1 MEDFNAL
8 NETDRLS
15 SKGSFASHPKRI
27 LVVDDEKNNR
37 LLLSAM
43 LKTLGHESEEAEDGP
58 EAIAKLSS
66 NIDLILLDIM
76 MPVMDGFEV
85 TRKIREDPLSS
96 DVPIIMVTSLTSKED
111 RLQAVQAGAN
121 DFISKPVDKVELRVR
136 MDSLLK
142 MKEAQDAI
150 KQHRAELE
158 VMVEKRTAALVQSE
172 RRYRTLFQDSLD
184 AIFVAT
190 SEGEIVDV
198 NQAFLDLFG
207 YTRREATN
215 VKSPQLFADPAE
227 EMEFRRIIERDGHVR
242 GYEWK
247 VRARNGKER
256 DCLLTASVRR
266 APDGAAIGYQGIVHD
281 VTERRRAVEA
291 LRESEERMRLLIEA
305 SPIGIMIAQYGKCS
319 YGNPAFVEMFACGE
333 SGEILGSQVGDLFV
347 PEDRDTFHRN
357 AEKVAAGAEPSCYFE
372 IRGLKKSGHPFE
384 VSVWLTTM
392 VFAGVPS
399 LLVFL
404 VDVSEEKALKTRLAQ
419 AQKLEAL
426 GTLAGGIAHDFNN
439 ILYAITGFAELCLG
453 DVSNSSRLYSN
464 LTRILEASDR
474 AAGVVKQIL
483 TFSRQ
488 GEQERRPIQISPI
501 VKETI
506 KFLRASVPA
515 SIEIRQKI
523 EPKLGNLMA
532 DPTQI
537 HQVVMNLCTNAA
549 HAMLESGG
557 TLTVILANASP
568 EIDPAF
574 PLSENLSNCC
584 LRLSVSDTGCGMTP
598 ELLERIFEPYF
609 TTKRPGEG
617 TGLGLAQVHGI
628 VESHDGT
635 IKVESE
641 PGKGTTFRLYF
652 PVIKEE
658 EMWEN
663 DTCDE
668 CPTGTERILLV
679 DDEPSLVLMGKRMLE
694 SLGYRV
700 VTSSNSRLALEVFNA
715 AADQFDLVITDLTMP
730 NLGGPELAEAV
741 HKKRPELPVIVCT
754 GFNDPLTE
762 SEIHELGIQ
771 ALILKPVLKSKL
783 AVTIR
788 RLLDQSV
795 K

>member
-1 MEDFNAL
+1 M
-8 NETDRLS
+8 S
-15 SKGSFASHPKRI
+15 QPKRI

-37 LLLSAM
+37 LLLTAL

-58 EAIAKLSS
+58 EALFKLSS
-66 NIDLILLDIM
+66 DIDLILLDIM

-85 TRKIREDPLSS
+85 ARRIREGPVCS

-190 SEGEIVDV
+190 ADGEIVDV

-207 YTRREATN
+207 YTRREAMK

-227 EMEFRRIIERDGHVR
+227 EMEFRRIVEQDGHVR

-247 VRARNGKER
+247 VRARNGTER

-266 APDGAAIGYQGIVHD
+266 AEDRSIIGYQGIVHD
-281 VTERRRAVEA
+281 VTERRRAEEA
-291 LRESEERMRLLIEA
+291 LRDSEERMRLLIEA

-319 YGNPAFVEMFACGE
+319 YVNPALVAMFACE
-333 SGEILGSQVGDLFV
+333 DSAELLGSEVGDLFV
-347 PEDRDTFHRN
+347 HEDRETFNRN
-357 AEKVAAGAEPSCYFE
+357 AEKVAAGAESSCYFE
-372 IRGLKKSGHPFE
+372 IRGTKKTGHPFE
-384 VSVWLTTM
+384 VSSWLTTM
-392 VFAGVPS
+392 AFSGVPS

-404 VDVSEEKALKTRLAQ
+404 VDVSEEKALKARLAQ

-439 ILYAITGFAELCLG
+439 ILYAITGFAELSLG
-453 DVSNSSRLYSN
+453 GASINSRLHSN
-464 LTRILEASDR
+464 LLRILEASDR
-474 AAGVVKQIL
+474 AAAVVKQIL

-506 KFLRASVPA
+506 KFLRASLPTSV
-515 SIEIRQKI
+515 EIRQKI

-537 HQVVMNLCTNAA
+537 HQAVMNLCTNAA
-549 HAMLESGG
+549 HAMRDTGG
-557 TLTVILANASP
+557 TLTVSLANITP
-568 EIDPAF
+568 EAEAAF
-574 PLSENLSNCC
+574 PLSAKLTNSC
-584 LRLSVSDTGCGMTP
+584 LRLSVSDTGCGMSP
-598 ELLERIFEPYF
+598 EVLERIFEPYF

-628 VESHDGT
+628 VESHDGIIT
-635 IKVESE
+635 VDSE
-641 PGKGTTFRLYF
+641 PGKGTTFSLYF

-658 EMWEN
+658 EVWED
-663 DTCDE
+663 DTCED
-668 CPTGTERILLV
+668 CPGGTERILLV
-679 DDEPSLVLMGKRMLE
+679 DDEPSLILMGRQILE
-694 SLGYRV
+694 GLGYTV
-700 VTSSNSRLALEVFNA
+700 VTSTNGRLALELLSA

-730 NLGGPELAEAV
+730 NLGGPDFASAI
-741 HKKRPELPVIVCT
+741 HSKRPDLPVIVCT
-754 GFNDPLTE
+754 GFADPLSE
-762 SEIHELGIQ
+762 DEIHELGIQ
-771 ALILKPVLKSKL
+771 ALIMKPVLKSTL

-788 RLLDQSV
+788 RVLDQSV

>member
-1 MEDFNAL
+1 M
-8 NETDRLS
+8 
-15 SKGSFASHPKRI
+15 SKPKRI

-37 LLLSAM
+37 LLLTAL
-43 LKTLGHESEEAEDGP
+43 LKTLGHESEEAQDGP
-58 EAIAKLSS
+58 EALSKL
-66 NIDLILLDIM
+66 NPEIDLILLDIM

-85 TRKIREDPLSS
+85 VRRIREDDSYGDL
-96 DVPIIMVTSLTSKED
+96 PIIMVTSLTSKED
-111 RLQAVQAGAN
+111 RLHAVKAGAN

-158 VMVEKRTAALVQSE
+158 VIVEKRTAALVQSE

-190 SEGEIVDV
+190 ADGEIVDV

-207 YTRREATN
+207 YGRRKAMKVNYHE
-215 VKSPQLFADPAE
+215 LFAVPAE
-227 EMEFRRIIERDGHVR
+227 EAQFRRIMERDGFVR

-247 VRARNGKER
+247 VCAKEGTER

-266 APDGAAIGYQGIVHD
+266 GEDGSVIGFQGIVHD
-281 VTERRRAVEA
+281 VTERRRAEEA
-291 LRESEERMRLLIEA
+291 LKESEERMRLLIEA
-305 SPIGIMIAQYGKCS
+305 SPIGIMIAQYGQCS
-319 YGNPAFVEMFACGE
+319 YVNPAFVEMFACGNA
-333 SGEILGSQVGDLFV
+333 GEILGFNVGELFE
-347 PEDRDTFHRN
+347 PSDRETFQLHS
-357 AEKVAAGAEPSCYFE
+357 EKVAAGAQHACYFE
-372 IRGLKKSGHPFE
+372 IRGLKKNGQAFE
-384 VSVWLTTM
+384 VATWLTGM
-392 VFAGVPS
+392 SFGGVPS

-404 VDVSEEKALKTRLAQ
+404 VDVSEEKALKARLAQ

-439 ILYAITGFAELCLG
+439 ILYAIVGFTELSLG
-453 DVSNSSRLYSN
+453 AAPQGSRLHSN
-464 LTRILEASDR
+464 LSRILEAADR
-474 AAGVVKQIL
+474 ASGVVKQIL

-488 GEQERRPIQISPI
+488 GEQERRPLQISPI

-506 KFLRASVPA
+506 KFLRASVPKT
-515 SIEIRQKI
+515 IEIRQQI

-549 HAMLESGG
+549 HAMRDTGG
-557 TLTVILANASP
+557 RLTVSLVNVNPDNDSSCP
-568 EIDPAF
+568 P
-574 PLSENLSNCC
+574 SEKLTNSCI
-584 LRLSVSDTGCGMTP
+584 RLSVSDTGKGMTR
-598 ELLERIFEPYF
+598 EIMERIFEPYF

-635 IKVESE
+635 ITVESE

-652 PVIKEE
+652 PVIEE
-658 EMWEN
+658 EEAWQD
-663 DTCDE
+663 DTQE
-668 CPTGTERILLV
+668 FCPGGSERILLV
-679 DDEPSLVLMGKRMLE
+679 DDEPSLVLMGRQMLE

-700 VTSSNSRLALEVFNA
+700 VTSTKSRLALEVFRA
-715 AADQFDLVITDLTMP
+715 VADQFDLVITDLAMP
-730 NLGGPELAEAV
+730 SMSGTELAELI
-741 HKKRPELPVIVCT
+741 HRERPEIPVVVCT
-754 GFNDPLTE
+754 GFSDPL
-762 SEIHELGIQ
+762 SEDEIYAFGIQ
-771 ALILKPVLKSKL
+771 ALITKPVLKSKL

-788 RLLDQSV
+788 HLLDRSV
-795 K
+795 KKE